1 VDGNSGYDPEP
12 TLAGLKSRSAAC
24 PGVIASRTRQS
35 ETALSGQKL
44 IFVFDNY
51 VLDTGRRE
59 LRRGH
64 TVVSVQPQVFDLL
77 EYLIRNRGHVV
88 SRDDLLDAVWGGR
101 IVSESTLATRI
112 NAARSAIGDDG
123 ESQRLIRTLPRRGIR
138 FVGEVRE
145 EEEEQPRAPRAAA
158 SPSGAV
164 ASPLPMAQVSQQIHF
179 CRSRDDTRIAYA
191 ICGHGRP
198 LVWAPHWVHHLRFD
212 WESPIWRPW
221 LALLTKHHSLI
232 YYDWRGCG
240 LSDRNGV
247 KFAPDLYLEDF
258 EAVVDAARVDQ
269 FALVGIAQGA
279 RTAMTYAV
287 RHPGRVSHLALFA
300 SSPCGRV
307 VQGQSS
313 EEAAEEDIRLK
324 AVELG
329 WENPRNPAY
338 GRFFTSWHL
347 PDATAE
353 QVNAYNDL
361 LWQTTS
367 AANAVAMMRTF
378 HRADVRDI
386 VSKIRCP
393 TLVLHSRGEFVI
405 PFEWGRAVA
414 TLIPEAR
421 FVPLESR
428 NHVLLGTEPAW
439 QQMVAALE
447 DFLPPRWPGTET
459 AITSRS

>member
-1 VDGNSGYDPEP
+1 MTPVGGSHD
-12 TLAGLKSRSAAC
+12 
-24 PGVIASRTRQS
+24 
-35 ETALSGQKL
+35 ALSGQKL
-44 IFVFDNY
+44 IFVFDSY

-64 TVVSVQPQVFDLL
+64 TLVSVQPQVFDLL
-77 EYLIRNRGHVV
+77 EYLIRNRGRVI
-88 SRDDLLDAVWGGR
+88 SRDDLLDAIWGGR

-247 KFAPDLYLEDF
+247 KFA
-258 EAVVDAARVDQ
+258 
-269 FALVGIAQGA
+269 LVGIAQGA

-313 EEAAEEDIRLK
+313 EEAAEAAITLQ

-329 WENPRNPAY
+329 AENPP
-338 GRFFTSWHL
+338 H
-347 PDATAE
+347 P
-353 QVNAYNDL
+353 
-361 LWQTTS
+361 
-367 AANAVAMMRTF
+367 
-378 HRADVRDI
+378 
-386 VSKIRCP
+386 
-393 TLVLHSRGEFVI
+393 
-405 PFEWGRAVA
+405 
-414 TLIPEAR
+414 
-421 FVPLESR
+421 
-428 NHVLLGTEPAW
+428 
-439 QQMVAALE
+439 
-447 DFLPPRWPGTET
+447 
-459 AITSRS
+459 